1 MSTLS
6 DLQQRVA
13 VARERNRTN
22 NERRAQFLTTI
33 KEKFG
38 CSSLEE
44 LKALGEKKRVELAE
58 KERAEADSHAKA
70 EAAVV
75 AVETAV
81 GVRA

>member
-1 MSTLS
+1 MTLTE
-6 DLQQRVA
+6 LKYIVA

-22 NERRAQFLTTI
+22 NERRAQFLATI

-44 LKALGEKKRVELAE
+44 LKALGEKKRAELAE
-58 KERAEADSHAKA
+58 KENAEADARAKA
-70 EAAVV
+70 EAAVI

-81 GVRA
+81 GVKA

>member
-1 MSTLS
+1 MVTLN

-22 NERRAQFLTTI
+22 NERRAQFLATI

-38 CSSLEE
+38 CNSLEE
-44 LKALGEKKRVELAE
+44 LKALGEKKRAELADM
-58 KERAEADSHAKA
+58 ERAEADARARA

-81 GVRA
+81 GVKA